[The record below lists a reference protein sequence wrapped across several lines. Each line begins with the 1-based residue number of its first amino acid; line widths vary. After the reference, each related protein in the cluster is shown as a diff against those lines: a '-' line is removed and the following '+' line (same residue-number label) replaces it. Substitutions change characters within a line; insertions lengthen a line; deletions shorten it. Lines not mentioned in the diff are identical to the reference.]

1 MMKKLALLSLALLGL
16 SACGVRGDLERPGP
30 LWGPDNRTEDERAYE
45 NKGERESAPAD
56 EDAQGQ

>member
-1 MMKKLALLSLALLGL
+1 MKKLALLSLALLGL

-30 LWGPDNRTEDERAYE
+30 LWGPDNRTEAERAYE
-45 NKGERESAPAD
+45 HKGEAREERAQ